1 MDKAGGMAST
11 PKSTASTPAPG
22 SERVKT
28 LRCMRSLPPGLPP
41 LEWRDEIRASCGCTH
56 GDPLHA
62 GARLNRGA
70 VADARVQ
77 ALPIVEDFDVVEHRR
92 LRLLADVEADLV
104 DVLRLEG
111 GEEAL
116 HGRIIE
122 AVAAPAHG
130 LGDTVPLQHGAV
142 GLGGVLHA
150 TVAMVEQPRWRVMVL
165 EGHDQRV
172 DAEPGLQ
179 VVRHGPADDLA
190 RGHVLDGGQ
199 IQETL
204 A

>member
-77 ALPIVEDFDVVEHRR
+77 ALAVVEDFDVVEHRR
-92 LRLLADVEADLV
+92 LGLLAGVEADLV

-116 HGRIIE
+116 HGRIME
-122 AVAAPAHG
+122 AVAAAAHG
-130 LGDTVPLQHGAV
+130 LGDAVPLQHHAV
-142 GLGGVLHA
+142 GLGGVLGGFKWSSQH
-150 TVAMVEQPRWRVMVL
+150 PL
-165 EGHDQRV
+165 KGSC
-172 DAEPGLQ
+172 DAGSKAAVGSVGAGAPILTWS
-179 VVRHGPADDLA
+179 PAGY
-190 RGHVLDGGQ
+190 R
-199 IQETL
+199 TR
-204 A
+204 